1 MTYKVLFG
9 RNSSNS
15 KIDKQ
20 FASIF
25 PTIYNFIKLYKK
37 DSGDYKSLSY
47 DLQRAESRLVYNKVI
62 KKMMV
67 LYPDIKVI
75 TVHDSIVYPK
85 KYKDEVSNLFNSEI
99 QKEFG
104 LVDVN

>member
-1 MTYKVLFG
+1 
-9 RNSSNS
+9 
-15 KIDKQ
+15 
-20 FASIF
+20 
-25 PTIYNFIKLYKK
+25 
-37 DSGDYKSLSY
+37 
-47 DLQRAESRLVYNKVI
+47 
-62 KKMMV
+62 MMV

-104 LVDVN
+104 LVDIN